1 MSLSIPKL
9 EDIFSLMK
17 EYNIESYQDGELL
30 IERKSIE
37 LYNADLSDKQ
47 RKDEQANKFKT
58 R

>member
-1 MSLSIPKL
+1 
-9 EDIFSLMK
+9 MK